1 MLCSPPPLS
10 KFLLP
15 DKGSEN
21 GLSLSIPSCQSTNFG
36 LIFLGLT
43 QYMPAVFAA
52 SQLPSD
58 FHYSFPWYG
67 SKHVH
72 RTYLLLFHRLDV
84 TAQDCLVQ
92 AGETGMPKARKS
104 RAGVKRSKTYV
115 GCWTCRS
122 RRVKCDAVRPTC
134 NRCARGNH
142 FCEGYGIRL
151 VWDRREGEAQNP
163 KGKGRLLFTEA
174 DRQNPAFNSDSEID
188 CALEQLDSVEVGF
201 GFELGP
207 YTVFRANFQE
217 GNTGD
222 SLDSDDS
229 QILSHDD
236 GSVVCLSSGSMRA
249 SFLCLIKPLKYRSG
263 PPVLSMFPRTLQQL
277 TMKMKILKT

>member
-1 MLCSPPPLS
+1 MYARHRHSLNSYCQIRSTYR
-10 KFLLP
+10 
-15 DKGSEN
+15 EN
-21 GLSLSIPSCQSTNFG
+21 GLSLAIG

-52 SQLPSD
+52 SQLPSLPT
-58 FHYSFPWYG
+58 FITPSHGMLPT
-67 SKHVH
+67 SKHVY

-92 AGETGMPKARKS
+92 AGETSMPKPRKS

-222 SLDSDDS
+222 SLDSDHS

-236 GSVVCLSSGSMRA
+236 GSLVCFLSDSMRA
-249 SFLCLIKPLKYRSG
+249 SFLCLIEPLKYRSG